1 MRGGFREEVAAMATT
16 DTPATA
22 IPARPAAAK
31 SPLVVDRLTGEDLS
45 MLWPDRL
52 GWPQDIG
59 VIAVLDATPIVDS
72 AGRLRIA
79 RVRAAIAGR
88 LHLVPRLR
96 QILYD
101 PPLGAGRPLWVDAH
115 DFDIA
120 DHVHVLTLPEPAD
133 EQQLLHVCEG
143 LRRRRLDRSRP
154 LWQLWLL
161 PGLPRGRVGMFMKL
175 HHVVADGVAGMAL
188 FGALLDPTP
197 TPTPT
202 TPPAR
207 PWTPWP
213 APPLARLV
221 ADNLRRRINGFAAR
235 TARLAHPART
245 VRRMRA
251 GASALAE
258 LIRQERAPD
267 CGLNRPI
274 GADRAIGLARGDL
287 ATVKHLAHSAGA
299 TVNDVVL
306 ATIATALRDLLQS
319 RGDTVEGLVLRAAV
333 PVSLHGTKAGPAQG
347 NMDAGMMVALPIG
360 EPDAAARLKV
370 IAADSRR
377 RKAGALRLAGSGIS
391 ASVTARRL
399 MLRMMARQHMAN
411 VYLANVPGP
420 STPLHLAGAR
430 ILEMFPVVPLTG
442 NVTLGIGVLSYAGQ
456 LNAAVVADPHAIPDL
471 PVFLTGLQRALTELR
486 PANQHTP

>member
-1 MRGGFREEVAAMATT
+1 MATT
-16 DTPATA
+16 DTPAVTPSRA
-22 IPARPAAAK
+22 APTRPVAGERL
-31 SPLVVDRLTGEDLS
+31 PVVNRLSGEDLS

-59 VIAVLDATPIVDS
+59 VIAVLDDS
-72 AGRLRIA
+72 ADRLDIG
-79 RVRAAIAGR
+79 RVREAIAAR
-88 LHLVPRLR
+88 LHLAPRLR
-96 QILYD
+96 QILYN
-101 PPLGAGRPLWVDAH
+101 PPLGAGRPVWVDAP
-115 DFDIA
+115 DFDIT

-133 EQQLLHVCEG
+133 EQQLLRVCEK
-143 LRRRRLDRSRP
+143 LHRRRLDRSRP

-161 PGLPRGRVGMFMKL
+161 PRLPHDRVGMFMKL

-188 FGALLDPTP
+188 FGALLEP

-202 TPPAR
+202 TPTAP
-207 PWTPWP
+207 PWTPRP
-213 APPLARLV
+213 APPLARLL
-221 ADNLRRRINGFAAR
+221 ADNLRRRVNGFAAR
-235 TARLAHPART
+235 AARLVHPART
-245 VRRMRA
+245 GRRMRA
-251 GASALAE
+251 GACSLAE

-287 ATVKHLAHSAGA
+287 ATVKQLAHSAGA

-319 RGDTVEGLVLRAAV
+319 RGDTVDGLVLRAAV
-333 PVSLHGTKAGPAQG
+333 PVSLHAATAGPAQG
-347 NMDAGMMVALPIG
+347 NMDGGMMVALPVG
-360 EPDAAARLKV
+360 EPDTLARLKV

-377 RKAGALRLAGSGIS
+377 HKAGALRLAGTGIS

-420 STPLHLAGAR
+420 PTPLHLAGAR

-456 LNAAVVADPHAIPDL
+456 LNATVVADPHAVPDL
-471 PVFLTGLQRALTELR
+471 PVFLTGLQRALTGR
-486 PANQHTP
+486 DS

>member
-1 MRGGFREEVAAMATT
+1 MVTT

-22 IPARPAAAK
+22 TTPTRPVAANRLPA
-31 SPLVVDRLTGEDLS
+31 VERLTGQDLS

-59 VIAVLDATPIVDS
+59 VIAVLDATSIVDS
-72 AGRLRIA
+72 AGRLRIEQ
-79 RVRAAIAGR
+79 VRAAIAAR

-101 PPLGAGRPLWVDAH
+101 PPLGAGRPVWIDAA
-115 DFDIA
+115 DFDTA
-120 DHVHVLTLPEPAD
+120 DHVHVRTLPEPAD
-133 EQQLLHVCEG
+133 EQQLLHACEE
-143 LRRRRLDRSRP
+143 LHRRRLDRSRP

-161 PGLPRGRVGMFMKL
+161 PGLSHDRVGMFMRL

-197 TPTPT
+197 IPTA
-202 TPPAR
+202 PPA
-207 PWTPWP
+207 PTWTPRP
-213 APPLARLV
+213 APPLTRLL
-221 ADNLRRRINGFAAR
+221 ADNLRRRVNGFAGRA
-235 TARLAHPART
+235 ARLAHPAPT

-251 GASALAE
+251 GVSALAE
-258 LIRQERAPD
+258 LIRQERAPE

-287 ATVKHLAHSAGA
+287 ATAKHLAHAVGA

-319 RGDTVEGLVLRAAV
+319 RGETVEGLVLRAAV
-333 PVSLHGTKAGPAQG
+333 PVSLHRAGAGPPQG
-347 NMDAGMMVALPIG
+347 NMDGGMMVALPIG
-360 EPDAAARLKV
+360 EPDTLARLKL
-370 IAADSRR
+370 IAADSPR
-377 RKAGALRLAGSGIS
+377 RKADALRLAGSGIS

-399 MLRMMARQHMAN
+399 MLRMMAHQHMAN

-420 STPLHLAGAR
+420 PTPLYLAGAR

-456 LNAAVVADPHAIPDL
+456 LNATVVADPHAVPDL
-471 PVFLTGLQRALTELR
+471 PVFLTGIQRALTDLQ
-486 PANQHTP
+486 PINQHTP

>member
-1 MRGGFREEVAAMATT
+1 MART
-16 DTPATA
+16 DTPATVTA
-22 IPARPAAAK
+22 ARPVAAK
-31 SPLVVDRLTGEDLS
+31 RLPVVERLTAEDLS

-59 VIAVLDATPIVDS
+59 VIAVLDAATIVDA
-72 AGRLRIA
+72 AGRLRIGQ
-79 RVRAAIAGR
+79 VREAIAGR

-101 PPLGAGRPLWVDAH
+101 PPLVAGRPVWVDAP

-120 DHVHVLTLPEPAD
+120 EHVQVLTLPEPAD
-133 EQQLLHVCEG
+133 EQHLLRVCEG
-143 LRRRRLDRSRP
+143 LHRRRLDRSRP

-161 PGLPRGRVGMFMKL
+161 AGLSDGRVGMFMKL
-175 HHVVADGVAGMAL
+175 HHVVADGVAGIAL
-188 FGALLDPTP
+188 FGALLDPAP
-197 TPTPT
+197 TPTAGT
-202 TPPAR
+202 VS
-207 PWTPWP
+207 PWTPRP
-213 APPLARLV
+213 APALARLV
-221 ADNLRRRINGFAAR
+221 ADNLRRRVDGFAAR
-235 TARLAHPART
+235 AGRLVHPART
-245 VRRMRA
+245 VRRMWA

-287 ATVKHLAHSAGA
+287 ATAKQVAHSAGA

-306 ATIATALRDLLQS
+306 ATIATALRDLLKS

-333 PVSLHGTKAGPAQG
+333 PVSLHRAGADPAQG
-347 NMDAGMMVALPIG
+347 NMDGGMMVALPIG
-360 EPDAAARLKV
+360 EPDTLARLRV

-377 RKAGALRLAGSGIS
+377 RKADALRLAGSGIS

-399 MLRMMARQHMAN
+399 MLRMMAHQHMAN

-420 STPLHLAGAR
+420 PMPLYLAGAR

-442 NVTLGIGVLSYAGQ
+442 NVTVGVGVLSYAGQ
-456 LNAAVVADPHAIPDL
+456 LNATVVADPHAVPDL
-471 PVFLTGLQRALTELR
+471 PVFLAGLQRALTDRDL
-486 PANQHTP
+486 

>member
-1 MRGGFREEVAAMATT
+1 
-16 DTPATA
+16 
-22 IPARPAAAK
+22 
-31 SPLVVDRLTGEDLS
+31 
-45 MLWPDRL
+45 
-52 GWPQDIG
+52 
-59 VIAVLDATPIVDS
+59 
-72 AGRLRIA
+72 
-79 RVRAAIAGR
+79 VRDAIAAR
-88 LHLVPRLR
+88 LHLIPRLR

-101 PPLGAGRPLWVDAH
+101 PPLGAGRPVWVDAP

-133 EQQLLHVCEG
+133 EQQLRRVCED
-143 LRRRRLDRSRP
+143 LHRRRLDRSRP
-154 LWQLWLL
+154 LRQLWLL
-161 PGLPRGRVGMFMKL
+161 PGLSHERMGMFMKL
-175 HHVVADGVAGMAL
+175 HHVVADGVAGVAL
-188 FGALLDPTP
+188 FGALLEP

-202 TPPAR
+202 TPTAR
-207 PWTPWP
+207 PWMPRP
-213 APPLARLV
+213 VPPLARLL
-221 ADNLRRRINGFAAR
+221 ADNLHRRITGFTARAAR
-235 TARLAHPART
+235 LVRPVRT

-258 LIRQERAPD
+258 VLRQERAPE

-287 ATVKHLAHSAGA
+287 AVAKHLAHSAGA

-319 RGDTVEGLVLRAAV
+319 RGNTVDGLVLRAAV
-333 PVSLHGTKAGPAQG
+333 PVSLHGAKAGPAQG
-347 NMDAGMMVALPIG
+347 NMDGGMMVALPIG
-360 EPDAAARLKV
+360 EPDTLARLTV

-399 MLRMMARQHMAN
+399 MLRTMAHQHMAN

-420 STPLHLAGAR
+420 PAPLHLAGAR

-442 NVTLGIGVLSYAGQ
+442 NVTLGVGVLSYAGQ
-456 LNAAVVADPHAIPDL
+456 LNATVVADPDAVPDL
-471 PVFLTGLQRALTELR
+471 PVFLTGLQRALTDLQ
-486 PANQHTP
+486 PINQHTA

>member
-1 MRGGFREEVAAMATT
+1 MVAMIETDAPAAT
-16 DTPATA
+16 PSRAA
-22 IPARPAAAK
+22 PARPVAAK
-31 SPLVVDRLTGEDLS
+31 RRPAVDRLTGEDLS

-59 VIAVLDATPIVDS
+59 VIAVLDAAPIVDS
-72 AGRLRIA
+72 VGRLRIGQ
-79 RVRAAIAGR
+79 VREVINGR

-101 PPLGAGRPLWVDAH
+101 PALGAGRPLWIDAPG
-115 DFDIA
+115 FDIA

-133 EQQLLHVCEG
+133 EQQLLHVCED
-143 LRRRRLDRSRP
+143 LHRRRLDRSRP

-161 PGLPRGRVGMFMKL
+161 PGLPDGRVGMFMKL

-197 TPTPT
+197 TPTPA
-202 TPPAR
+202 TPAAR
-207 PWTPWP
+207 PWTPRP
-213 APPLARLV
+213 VPPLARLV
-221 ADNLRRRINGFAAR
+221 ADNLRRRVTGVAAR
-235 TARLAHPART
+235 AARLTHPART
-245 VRRMRA
+245 IRRMRA
-251 GASALAE
+251 GARALAE
-258 LIRQERAPD
+258 LIRQERAPE

-274 GADRAIGLARGDL
+274 GADRAIGLARGEL
-287 ATVKHLAHSAGA
+287 ATAKHLAHSAGA

-306 ATIATALRDLLQS
+306 AIIASALRCLLQS
-319 RGDTVEGLVLRAAV
+319 RGSNVDALVLRAAV
-333 PVSLHGTKAGPAQG
+333 PVSLHRAPAGPAEG
-347 NMDAGMMVALPIG
+347 NMDGGMIVALPIG
-360 EPDAAARLKV
+360 EPDTLARLTV

-399 MLRMMARQHMAN
+399 MLRMMAHQHMAN

-420 STPLHLAGAR
+420 PTPLHLAGAR

-456 LNAAVVADPHAIPDL
+456 LNATVVADPDAVPDL
-471 PVFLTGLQRALTELR
+471 PVFLTGLRRALTG
-486 PANQHTP
+486 PDS

>member
-1 MRGGFREEVAAMATT
+1 MATT
-16 DTPATA
+16 DAPAT
-22 IPARPAAAK
+22 IPSRPTSARLAAAK
-31 SPLVVDRLTGEDLS
+31 RLPVVERLTGQDLS

-59 VIAVLDATPIVDS
+59 VMAVLDATPIADS
-72 AGRLRIA
+72 AGQLRIGQ
-79 RVRAAIAGR
+79 VREAIAGR

-101 PPLGAGRPLWVDAH
+101 PPLGAGRPVWVDAP

-133 EQQLLHVCEG
+133 EPQLLRVCED
-143 LRRRRLDRSRP
+143 LHRRRLDRSRP
-154 LWQLWLL
+154 LWHLWLL
-161 PGLPRGRVGMFMKL
+161 PGLPGGRVGMFMKL

-188 FGALLDPTP
+188 FGSLLGPTP
-197 TPTPT
+197 TPPTPT
-202 TPPAR
+202 VR
-207 PWTPWP
+207 PWTPRP
-213 APPLARLV
+213 APPLARLL
-221 ADNLRRRINGFAAR
+221 ADNLRRRVDGFAAR
-235 TARLAHPART
+235 AARLVHPART

-251 GASALAE
+251 GVLALAE
-258 LIRQERAPD
+258 LIRQERAPE

-287 ATVKHLAHSAGA
+287 ITARQVAHSVGA

-306 ATIATALRDLLQS
+306 AVIAAALRDLLQA
-319 RGDTVEGLVLRAAV
+319 RGTTVDDLVLRAAV

-347 NMDAGMMVALPIG
+347 NMDGGMMVALPIG
-360 EPDAAARLKV
+360 EPDTLARLTV

-391 ASVTARRL
+391 ASVTSRRL
-399 MLRMMARQHMAN
+399 MLRMTAHQHMAN

-420 STPLHLAGAR
+420 PTPLYLAGAR

-456 LNAAVVADPHAIPDL
+456 LNATVVADPHAIPDL
-471 PVFLTGLQRALTELR
+471 PVFLTGFQRALTDLR
-486 PANQHTP
+486 LINEHTH

>member
-1 MRGGFREEVAAMATT
+1 MATT

-22 IPARPAAAK
+22 TSRPAPARPVAAK
-31 SPLVVDRLTGEDLS
+31 RPPVVDRLTGQDLS

-59 VIAVLDATPIVDS
+59 VIAVLDPAPIVDP

-79 RVRAAIAGR
+79 RVRAAIAAR

-101 PPLGAGRPLWVDAH
+101 PPPGAGRPLWVDAP

-133 EQQLLHVCEG
+133 EQHLRRVCED
-143 LRRRRLDRSRP
+143 LHRHRLDRSRP

-161 PGLPRGRVGMFMKL
+161 PGLSDGRVGMFMKL

-188 FGALLDPTP
+188 FGALLDPAP
-197 TPTPT
+197 TPTAPT
-202 TPPAR
+202 APTAP
-207 PWTPWP
+207 PWTPRP
-213 APPLARLV
+213 APPLARLL
-221 ADNLRRRINGFAAR
+221 ADNLHRRITGVTARAAR
-235 TARLAHPART
+235 LTHPART
-245 VRRMRA
+245 IRRMRA

-287 ATVKHLAHSAGA
+287 ATAKQVAHSAGA
-299 TVNDVVL
+299 TLNDVVL

-319 RGDTVEGLVLRAAV
+319 RGNAVDGLVLRAAV
-333 PVSLHGTKAGPAQG
+333 PVSLHGAKAGPAQG
-347 NMDAGMMVALPIG
+347 NMDGGMMVALPIG
-360 EPDAAARLKV
+360 EPDTLTRLTV

-377 RKAGALRLAGSGIS
+377 RKADALRLAGSGIS

-399 MLRMMARQHMAN
+399 MLRMMAHQHMAN

-420 STPLHLAGAR
+420 PTPLHLAGAR

-456 LNAAVVADPHAIPDL
+456 LNATVVADPHAVPDL
-471 PVFLTGLQRALTELR
+471 PVFLTGLQRALTDLQ
-486 PANQHTP
+486 PINQHTP

>member
-1 MRGGFREEVAAMATT
+1 MVVT
-16 DTPATA
+16 DTPAPATSRA
-22 IPARPAAAK
+22 APARPAAAK
-31 SPLVVDRLTGEDLS
+31 RLPVVERLSGEDLS

-59 VIAVLDATPIVDS
+59 VIAVLDATPVVDA
-72 AGRLRIA
+72 AGRLDVGQ
-79 RVRAAIAGR
+79 VRAAIAGR

-101 PPLGAGRPLWVDAH
+101 PPLGAGRPVWVDAG

-120 DHVHVLTLPEPAD
+120 DHVHVMPLPEPAD
-133 EQQLLHVCEG
+133 EQQLLRVCAD
-143 LRRRRLDRSRP
+143 LHRRRLDRSRP

-161 PGLPRGRVGMFMKL
+161 PGLSHDRVGMFIKL
-175 HHVVADGVAGMAL
+175 HHVVADGMAGMAL
-188 FGALLDPTP
+188 FAALLDPTP
-197 TPTPT
+197 TPTG
-202 TPPAR
+202 PPAP
-207 PWTPWP
+207 PWTPRP

-221 ADNLRRRINGFAAR
+221 ADNLRWRVTGFAAR
-235 TARLAHPART
+235 AARLAHPART

-274 GADRAIGLARGDL
+274 GPDRAIGLARGDL
-287 ATVKHLAHSAGA
+287 AAAKQVAHSAGA

-306 ATIATALRDLLQS
+306 ATITTALRCLLQS
-319 RGDTVEGLVLRAAV
+319 RGNAVDSLVLRAAV
-333 PVSLHGTKAGPAQG
+333 PVSLHRGGAGPAQG
-347 NMDAGMMVALPIG
+347 NLDGGMMVALPIG
-360 EPDAAARLKV
+360 EPDPAARLAA

-399 MLRMMARQHMAN
+399 MLRMMAHQHMAN

-420 STPLHLAGAR
+420 ATPLHLAGAR

-456 LNAAVVADPHAIPDL
+456 LNATVVADPHAVPDL
-471 PVFLTGLQRALTELR
+471 PVFLTGLQRALTDR
-486 PANQHTP
+486 DS